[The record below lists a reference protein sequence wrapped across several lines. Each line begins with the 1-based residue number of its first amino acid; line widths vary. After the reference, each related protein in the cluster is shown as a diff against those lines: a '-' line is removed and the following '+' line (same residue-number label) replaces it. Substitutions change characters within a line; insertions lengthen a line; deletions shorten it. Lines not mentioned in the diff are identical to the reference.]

1 MVEKSPAVDIIIV
14 NYNGM
19 AHLPSCMESVFRTD
33 YSVFSVIVVDNASED
48 GSPEWVKENYPAVRL
63 IQNEANLGFGK
74 ANMIGVQAGCSPLA
88 ALLNSDTRVTRN
100 WLASLVQ
107 GIQED
112 ESIGA
117 VCSKL
122 LFMRNPRVLNSAGG
136 GMNFVGYGYDIG
148 IFEIDNGRFD
158 QKKEVFFPC
167 AAACLLKKS
176 ALQEVGGFDDQFFM
190 YHEDV
195 DLGWRFHLK
204 GYSIRYVPAS
214 VVYHAFG
221 GTSIGSGGMAF
232 RNRLGQRHALR
243 SLLKNYEFPTL
254 SRALPIFLGLGLRH
268 ALVSRSFDFIQ
279 CIAWNVKK
287 LPDTLRMRK
296 RIQNS
301 RKVRDRQLIPLIWQD
316 VTLPFQFPDYEG
328 FTLESFLKSRNRRPC
343 VEMAKKDSA
352 ALGYGWHALELDFR
366 DPAICYRWS
375 KEEAV
380 FYLWNPF
387 GDGVLEMEVLAL
399 SDTLRCPRKFFVSIN
414 GDAPHEFSIESDEW
428 ETIRLSHTAEK
439 GPLEIKLS
447 VESPWKPDDYFNNGD
462 VRALGIGV
470 KAAGSMPA
478 FSRADAFGGISVI
491 IPTYNRKEKLLKVL
505 KALETQ
511 SVDKASFEVI
521 VVDDGSSDS
530 TQDRIETFTKNTA
543 MDLISL
549 RQSNKKQGAARNL
562 GIKYAKMPLVCFI
575 GDDIV
580 PDPKFLEEHL
590 TFHRRH
596 NRDGHV
602 VVIGYT
608 QWPKELRVTPFM
620 RYIGEYGHQFGY
632 SLIQGNGPLGFN
644 FFYTS
649 NISMPKDLLAGLDYV
664 FQEDFQT
671 YGWEDIELGYRLERM
686 GMRLLYNPG
695 AVAYHDHATDILS
708 FCKRQFE
715 VGKASRT
722 FLKKHPELDWF
733 LGGQEDMRKLAKW
746 GHFCHLVERME
757 HILDKIF
764 LFPLPHA
771 FYKAVLK
778 VSYAEGSISSE

>member
-1 MVEKSPAVDIIIV
+1 MVEKSPSVDIIIV

-19 AHLPSCMESVFRTD
+19 AHLPSCLESVFRTD
-33 YSVFSVIVVDNASED
+33 YPVFSVIVVDNASKD

-74 ANMIGVQAGCSPLA
+74 ANMIGIQAGCSPLV
-88 ALLNSDTRVTRN
+88 ALLNSDTKVTPG
-100 WLASLVQ
+100 WLVSLVQ

-112 ESIGA
+112 ESIAA

-136 GMNFVGYGYDIG
+136 GMNFVGYGYDMG

-176 ALQEVGGFDDQFFM
+176 ALQEVGGFDEHFFM

-195 DLGWRFHLK
+195 DLGWRFHLM
-204 GYSIRYVPAS
+204 GYSIRYVPTS
-214 VVYHAFG
+214 IVYHAFG

-243 SLLKNYEFPTL
+243 SLLKNYELPTL
-254 SRALPIFLGLGLRH
+254 SRALPVFLGVGLRH

-301 RKVRDRQLIPLIWQD
+301 RKAGDRKLMPLIWQN
-316 VTLPFQFPDYEG
+316 VALPFRFPDYEAC
-328 FTLESFLKSRNRRPC
+328 TPESFLRSRNRRASI
-343 VEMAKKDSA
+343 EMAKKDSA
-352 ALGYGWHALELDFR
+352 ALGYGWHASEADFR
-366 DPAICYRWS
+366 DPGICYRWS

-399 SDTLRCPRKFFVSIN
+399 SETLQSPRKIFVSVN
-414 GDAPHEFSIESDEW
+414 GDGPHEFSLESDEW
-428 ETIRLSHTAEK
+428 EIIRLAHTSEK
-439 GPLEIKLS
+439 GLLEIKLS
-447 VESPWKPDDYFNNGD
+447 AEKPWKPDEYFNNGD
-462 VRALGIGV
+462 VRTLGIGV
-470 KAAGSMPA
+470 KAAAFLPA
-478 FSRADAFGGISVI
+478 FSRGDSFNGISVI
-491 IPTYNRKEKLLKVL
+491 IPTYNRAEKLLKVL
-505 KALETQ
+505 KALEVQ
-511 SVDKASFEVI
+511 SLDKAFFELI
-521 VVDDGSSDS
+521 VVDDGSTDS
-530 TQDRIETFTKNTA
+530 TQESIETFSRTA
-543 MDLISL
+543 AMKILSV

-580 PDPKFLEEHL
+580 PDPNFLKEHL
-590 TFHRRH
+590 AFHQMH
-596 NRDGHV
+596 NRDGYMV
-602 VVIGYT
+602 AIGRT
-608 QWPKELRVTPFM
+608 KWPKDLRATPFM
-620 RYIGEYGHQFGY
+620 RFIGEYGHQFGY
-632 SLIQGNGPLGFN
+632 SLIKGKGPLGFN

-649 NISMPKDLLAGLDYV
+649 NISMPKDLLTGLEYV

-671 YGWEDIELGYRLERM
+671 YGWEDIELGYRLEKM
-686 GMRLLYNPG
+686 GMRLLYNAD
-695 AVAYHDHATDILS
+695 AVAYHDHATDILA
-708 FCKRQFE
+708 FCKRQFN

-722 FLKKHPELDWF
+722 FLHEHPELDWF
-733 LGGQEDMRKLAKW
+733 LGGQDDLEKLAKW
-746 GHFCHLVERME
+746 GFLCSWTAAAGHL
-757 HILDKIF
+757 LDK
-764 LFPLPHA
+764 LLLLPLPHA
-771 FYKAVLK
+771 FYNAVLR
-778 VSYAEGSISSE
+778 VNYAKGSVSSE